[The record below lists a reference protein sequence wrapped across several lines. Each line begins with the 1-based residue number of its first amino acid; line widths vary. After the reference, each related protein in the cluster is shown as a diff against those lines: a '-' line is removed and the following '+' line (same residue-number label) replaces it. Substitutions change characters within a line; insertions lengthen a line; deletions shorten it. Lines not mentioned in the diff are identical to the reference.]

1 MCDEDDHDDDVARMM
16 MKLDVDHDDDDV
28 ARVMIAWSLRLQLAR
43 KRANQMRHIILLL

>member
-16 MKLDVDHDDDDV
+16 MKLDVDHDDDV